1 MKFWKKKEK
10 KEYEVDATN
19 GKNKNRMVDVYLH
32 VINYKFKGQV
42 FQIYFLKTIFTRDTS
57 LI

>member
-19 GKNKNRMVDVYLH
+19 GKNKNRIVDVYLH

-42 FQIYFLKTIFTRDTS
+42 FQIYF
-57 LI
+57 